1 MTSPRPRLS
10 PAGGLLVALPDNFL
24 TRPGS
29 PGLHLEPIMS
39 LQQFPLS
46 VIAALWRVAA
56 AAPSSA
62 ARNSLFWEC
71 VQALESQGFAGNARR
86 ILERLAPWA
95 R

>member
-1 MTSPRPRLS
+1 MLS
-10 PAGGLLVALPDNFL
+10 PALSLAALLVAFVSTPDNFL